1 MSTRDVMK
9 SEDNLVVSCANCGEK
24 LFDTRLL
31 VLDEYC
37 CPFCGDGL
45 SITVKN
51 GNLNIRKIDIRS
63 LKKGKGR
70 NLAVYAGRVAASNQQ
85 DLPTK

>member
-1 MSTRDVMK
+1 MSTREVMK
-9 SEDNLVVSCANCGEK
+9 SEDNLVVSCASCGEK

-31 VLDEYC
+31 VLDEYL
-37 CPFCGDGL
+37 CPFCGNGL

-51 GNLNIRKIDIRS
+51 GNLSIRKIDIRS

-70 NLAVYAGRVAASNQQ
+70 KLVAYAERAAVSNQ
-85 DLPTK
+85 